1 MRRYLR
7 GEIYYA
13 NLDPVFGSEQ
23 SGFRPVL
30 IIQNDIG
37 NRYSPTV
44 IVAPITS
51 KPDVKAKLPTHC
63 RLDLKNCLNEP
74 SVVLL
79 EQLRTLDKRRLK
91 KYIGKL
97 KKSSMNEVT
106 SRVPEPSLRRQQR
119 RSGSFW
125 RNTSISTAS
134 TLGRCPL
141 MKAAVP

>member
-7 GEIYYA
+7 GEMYYA

-44 IVAPITS
+44 IVAPITTGT
-51 KPDVKAKLPTHC
+51 KTKLPTHC
-63 RLDLKNCLNEP
+63 YLYEGREKTVS

-91 KYIGKL
+91 RYIGKL
-97 KKSSMNEVT
+97 KKTSMNEVDRALAV
-106 SRVPEPSLRRQQR
+106 SVGLSKLFCYKKDCLEPNDAL
-119 RSGSFW
+119 
-125 RNTSISTAS
+125 
-134 TLGRCPL
+134 
-141 MKAAVP
+141 K

>member
-7 GEIYYA
+7 GEMYYA

-44 IVAPITS
+44 IVAPITTGT
-51 KPDVKAKLPTHC
+51 KAKLPTHC
-63 RLDLKNCLNEP
+63 YLYEGGETKES

-91 KYIGKL
+91 RYIGKL
-97 KKSSMNEVT
+97 KKSSMNEVDRALAV
-106 SRVPEPSLRRQQR
+106 SVGLSKLLCYKKEYSEPNDAL
-119 RSGSFW
+119 
-125 RNTSISTAS
+125 
-134 TLGRCPL
+134 
-141 MKAAVP
+141 K

>member
-44 IVAPITS
+44 IVAPISS

-63 RLDLKNCLNEP
+63 CLDLKNCLNEP

-79 EQLRTLDKRRLK
+79 LSLIHISSPAPHLPPARSPSNRAGKRAASRLR
-91 KYIGKL
+91 IG
-97 KKSSMNEVT
+97 
-106 SRVPEPSLRRQQR
+106 R
-119 RSGSFW
+119 
-125 RNTSISTAS
+125 
-134 TLGRCPL
+134 
-141 MKAAVP
+141 

>member
-7 GEIYYA
+7 GEMYYA

-44 IVAPITS
+44 IVAPITTGT
-51 KPDVKAKLPTHC
+51 KAKLPTHC
-63 RLDLKNCLNEP
+63 YLYEGRETKES

-97 KKSSMNEVT
+97 KKSSMNEVD
-106 SRVPEPSLRRQQR
+106 RAL
-119 RSGSFW
+119 
-125 RNTSISTAS
+125 
-134 TLGRCPL
+134 
-141 MKAAVP
+141 AVSVGLSKLLCYKKDYSEQNDALK

>member
-1 MRRYLR
+1 MQIL
-7 GEIYYA
+7 I
-13 NLDPVFGSEQ
+13 PCSVPEQ

-91 KYIGKL
+91 KVHRKIEEIL
-97 KKSSMNEVT
+97 NE
-106 SRVPEPSLRRQQR
+106 R
-119 RSGSFW
+119 G
-125 RNTSISTAS
+125 
-134 TLGRCPL
+134 
-141 MKAAVP
+141 

>member
-79 EQLRTLDKRRLK
+79 EQLRTLDKRRFK
-91 KYIGKL
+91 KYITGF
-97 KKSSMNEVT
+97 
-106 SRVPEPSLRRQQR
+106 RR
-119 RSGSFW
+119 
-125 RNTSISTAS
+125 
-134 TLGRCPL
+134 
-141 MKAAVP
+141 

>member
-7 GEIYYA
+7 GEMYYA

-44 IVAPITS
+44 IVAPITTGT
-51 KPDVKAKLPTHC
+51 KTKLPTHC
-63 RLDLKNCLNEP
+63 YLYEGGEKTA
-74 SVVLL
+74 SSIVLL

-91 KYIGKL
+91 RYIGKL
-97 KKSSMNEVT
+97 KKSSMNEVD
-106 SRVPEPSLRRQQR
+106 RALA
-119 RSGSFW
+119 
-125 RNTSISTAS
+125 ISVGLSKLLCYKKDHSEQNDA
-134 TLGRCPL
+134 L
-141 MKAAVP
+141 K

>member
-7 GEIYYA
+7 GEMYYA

-44 IVAPITS
+44 IVAPITTGT
-51 KPDVKAKLPTHC
+51 KAKLPTHC
-63 RLDLKNCLNEP
+63 YLYEGGETKES

-79 EQLRTLDKRRLK
+79 EQLRTLDKR
-91 KYIGKL
+91 
-97 KKSSMNEVT
+97 
-106 SRVPEPSLRRQQR
+106 
-119 RSGSFW
+119 
-125 RNTSISTAS
+125 
-134 TLGRCPL
+134 
-141 MKAAVP
+141 

>member
-51 KPDVKAKLPTHC
+51 KPDVKTKLPTHC
-63 RLDLKNCLNEP
+63 CLDLKNCLNEP

-97 KKSSMNEVT
+97 KKSSMNEVNRALAV
-106 SRVPEPSLRRQQR
+106 SVGLSKFYLCQKECAEHLNQIAENNARQ
-119 RSGSFW
+119 
-125 RNTSISTAS
+125 
-134 TLGRCPL
+134 
-141 MKAAVP
+141 

>member
-44 IVAPITS
+44 IHYLLFLIFYFKREGGAGLSPCAPY
-51 KPDVKAKLPTHC
+51 KW
-63 RLDLKNCLNEP
+63 
-74 SVVLL
+74 
-79 EQLRTLDKRRLK
+79 
-91 KYIGKL
+91 
-97 KKSSMNEVT
+97 VT
-106 SRVPEPSLRRQQR
+106 V
-119 RSGSFW
+119 W
-125 RNTSISTAS
+125 
-134 TLGRCPL
+134 
-141 MKAAVP
+141 

>member
-44 IVAPITS
+44 IVAPVTS
-51 KPDVKAKLPTHC
+51 KPDVKTKLPTHC
-63 RLDLKNCLNEP
+63 CLDLKNCLNEP

-97 KKSSMNEVT
+97 KNLYLQMQT
-106 SRVPEPSLRRQQR
+106 SEPLFLKPTKPGSEEISVPDMLSHNGFQVIYL
-119 RSGSFW
+119 
-125 RNTSISTAS
+125 
-134 TLGRCPL
+134 
-141 MKAAVP
+141 

>member
-44 IVAPITS
+44 S
-51 KPDVKAKLPTHC
+51 KASFDAW
-63 RLDLKNCLNEP
+63 LDN
-74 SVVLL
+74 
-79 EQLRTLDKRRLK
+79 Q
-91 KYIGKL
+91 G
-97 KKSSMNEVT
+97 
-106 SRVPEPSLRRQQR
+106 
-119 RSGSFW
+119 
-125 RNTSISTAS
+125 
-134 TLGRCPL
+134 
-141 MKAAVP
+141 

>member
-63 RLDLKNCLNEP
+63 SLNLKHCLNDP

-91 KYIGKL
+91 KYVGKL
-97 KKSSMNEVT
+97 KRSSMNEVN
-106 SRVPEPSLRRQQR
+106 RAL
-119 RSGSFW
+119 
-125 RNTSISTAS
+125 
-134 TLGRCPL
+134 
-141 MKAAVP
+141 AVSVGLPKLLCYKKDVSEQNDDLK